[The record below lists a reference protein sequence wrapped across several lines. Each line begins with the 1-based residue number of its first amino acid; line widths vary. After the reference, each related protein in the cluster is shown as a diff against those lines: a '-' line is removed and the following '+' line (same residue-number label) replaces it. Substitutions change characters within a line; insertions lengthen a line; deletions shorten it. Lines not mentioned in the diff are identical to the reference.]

1 MPDIFSASTPNS
13 STPTSPPV
21 QPNLIPPANR
31 NSGTAFSAYRF
42 MPTDLRFET
51 QEQGETI
58 ILFLRKHWITNLNWI
73 VLSIILIVTPLII
86 FPLITQSTMLPV
98 QIANSVV
105 SFLILL
111 WYLLTFS
118 YILTQFITWY
128 FTVSI
133 ITNER
138 IIDIDL
144 VNILNKKLS
153 ETRVALVEDV
163 TENTRGFLGAIFD
176 YGDVVVQTAA
186 KEQEFFL
193 DAVPHPGK
201 VVQILNELMGKEE
214 DEHSRPG

>member
-1 MPDIFSASTPNS
+1 MPDIFSASATNTSAVTPA
-13 STPTSPPV
+13 
-21 QPNLIPPANR
+21 PNKPNIIPPANK
-31 NSGTAFSAYRF
+31 NTGNAFSAFRF
-42 MPTDLRFET
+42 MPTNLRFET
-51 QEQGETI
+51 QEQEETI

-73 VLSIILIVTPLII
+73 LLSVILIITPLII
-86 FPLITQSTMLPV
+86 FPLLTQSTMLPV
-98 QIANSVV
+98 QIASSVI
-105 SFLILL
+105 SFLILV
-111 WYLLTFS
+111 WYLLSFS
-118 YILTQFITWY
+118 YTLIQFITWY

-144 VNILNKKLS
+144 VNVLNKKLS

-193 DAVPHPGK
+193 DAVPHPEK

-214 DEHSRPG
+214 DEHSPVG